1 MDHSEEGNR
10 GWVGHRG
17 RRALYWRMQGRQDS
31 AGFQKGNNDEVSRK
45 VLKSHVS
52 KKHRGVTHDK
62 ESRKK

>member
-17 RRALYWRMQGRQDS
+17 QSALYWRIQGRQDS
-31 AGFQKGNNDEVSRK
+31 VGFQKGNNDEVSRK

-52 KKHRGVTHDK
+52 KKHRGVTHGM
-62 ESRKK
+62 EPRKK

>member
-1 MDHSEEGNR
+1 MGHSEEGNR

-17 RRALYWRMQGRQDS
+17 QRAPYWGMQGRQDS
-31 AGFQKGNNDEVSRK
+31 VGFQKGYNEEVSRK

-52 KKHRGVTHDK
+52 KKHRGVTHNK